1 MNISKIHSNREFH
14 YRDIMSIMRYPWFF
28 YVFLCT
34 SSLSQEKRGKV
45 QSDPAEGGLSADAAL
60 PEGLEFPSALRLLL
74 QHGAKWTFGA
84 EGIPPL
90 CLYAAT
96 REVGNDIFGDEES
109 LMVVNSCTISY
120 NFAVSA
126 TVSLPVT
133 PCETGACLRSAKRI
147 GWRNMGKIAVL
158 AMTGFALG
166 SPQSSL
172 LACASK
178 GILCRS
184 KVLVYTYFLF
194 NVFLYFMKVGDSS
207 FMFLCFQLLVSE
219 L

>member
-14 YRDIMSIMRYPWFF
+14 YRDIMRIHEISM
-28 YVFLCT
+28 VFLCT
-34 SSLSQEKRGKV
+34 SSRSQEKRGKV

-133 PCETGACLRSAKRI
+133 PFLWNGRLPEECKADWMEEHGEDSCAGDDWICIGESSEFATCLYKQRY
-147 GWRNMGKIAVL
+147 
-158 AMTGFALG
+158 
-166 SPQSSL
+166 SL
-172 LACASK
+172 
-178 GILCRS
+178 
-184 KVLVYTYFLF
+184 
-194 NVFLYFMKVGDSS
+194 S
-207 FMFLCFQLLVSE
+207 F
-219 L
+219 